1 MMVMM
6 AVDGWD
12 YANARSRVV
21 VVMMVV
27 MTHADYNLSDF
38 QLFRPR
44 R

>member
-1 MMVMM
+1 MMVMMM

-21 VVMMVV
+21 VVM
-27 MTHADYNLSDF
+27 THADYNLSDF